1 MDSNNE
7 AWKEVLDAIHKHRSV
22 FEQQLHSTDPEQMRR
37 DLDPKLLAAIQIYA
51 R

>member
-1 MDSNNE
+1 MDSNQE
-7 AWKEVLDAIHKHRSV
+7 AWKDVVDTIHTHHGV
-22 FEQQLHSTDPEQMRR
+22 FEQQLDSPNLEQMSR